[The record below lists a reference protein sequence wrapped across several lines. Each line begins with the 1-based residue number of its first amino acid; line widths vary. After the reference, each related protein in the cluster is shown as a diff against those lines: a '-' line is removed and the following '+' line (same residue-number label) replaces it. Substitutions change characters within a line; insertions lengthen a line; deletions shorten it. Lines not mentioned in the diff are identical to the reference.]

1 MSIGPSF
8 DTGILRIRL
17 KAAEDK
23 VKAFESGE
31 KYVRMQEQFKAV
43 FREQNAKIR
52 RLEEELRKAHAE
64 TVDVRKI
71 WSGIFDDVYR
81 EANAGKFAL
90 RKEIAR
96 LGQRVLEVERQRDA
110 AMDRLRDELRNKN
123 RELYELKA
131 ALYDAEQKIAALTA
145 RINKDHTNSSKSSSQ
160 SPNHKTI
167 PNGREKSG
175 KKPGGQKG
183 HIHHE
188 RKQMEPTEVV
198 AIPAPPIYTDDPN
211 FKETGR
217 IIRKQLIKLHV
228 NVEVIEYQTPEFRNQ
243 TTGQR
248 VHAAFPEGL
257 KDEVTYDGTVKAFA
271 YLLNNECYVGIGKTQ
286 SFIKEVTGGGLDLST
301 GLICS
306 LSRQFSEKT
315 KEERDEVFLK
325 LFSAPVMHADF
336 TFGRMNGGQTAV
348 MICAAGDTVL
358 YQGRPKK
365 GEEGVEGSPLEFYD
379 GILIS
384 DHEAALIKHG
394 SKNQECMAHI
404 KRYLISS
411 IENEKNLTW
420 NAMMKEWIKD
430 AVIYWNDVHNGGE
443 EDSEKVAELDQRYDE
458 IITTAKMEYEYEPP
472 GEYFKDGYNLYKRM
486 AEEKERYT
494 LFLHDPRVEPDNNL
508 AERCAR
514 KFKRKAAQ
522 VMCFRSQNGV
532 DWFCDGLS
540 IIQSIKAAGKNIY
553 ESVKERFNAGLE
565 V

>member
-1 MSIGPSF
+1 MSIGSF
-8 DTGILRIRL
+8 DTGTLRIRL

-31 KYVRMQEQFKAV
+31 KYVQMQKQFKAT
-43 FREQNAKIR
+43 FREQNARIR
-52 RLEEELRKAHAE
+52 KLEYELGRARAQ
-64 TVDVRKI
+64 TVSVREK
-71 WSGIFDDVYR
+71 WSEIFDDVYR
-81 EANAGKFAL
+81 DANAGKFAL

-96 LGQRVLEVERQRDA
+96 LEQRVLEAERQRDA
-110 AMDRLRDELRNKN
+110 ALDRLRDELREKN
-123 RELYELKA
+123 CELYELKT
-131 ALYDAEQKIAALTA
+131 ALYEAEQKIASLTA
-145 RINKDHTNSSKSSSQ
+145 RINKDYTNSSKSSSQ
-160 SPNHKTI
+160 SPDHKTI

-188 RKQMEPTEVV
+188 RKYLEPTEVIS
-198 AIPAPPIYTDDPN
+198 IPAPSIYRDSPD
-211 FKETGR
+211 FKETGHT
-217 IIRKQLIKLHV
+217 IRKQLVKLHV
-228 NVEVIEYQTPEFRNQ
+228 GVEVVEYNTPEFRNQ

-271 YLLNNECYVGIGKTQ
+271 YLLNNECYVSIGKTQ
-286 SFIKEVTGGGLDLST
+286 NFIKEVTGGNLALSA
-301 GLICS
+301 GFICN
-306 LSRQFSEKT
+306 LSKQFSEQT
-315 KEERDEVFLK
+315 KEERDEIFLK
-325 LFSAPVMHADF
+325 LFSAPVLHADF
-336 TFGRMNGGQTAV
+336 TFGRMNGSQASV

-365 GEEGVEGSPLEFYD
+365 GDEGVAGSPLEFYD

-394 SKNQECMAHI
+394 SQNQECMAHI
-404 KRYLISS
+404 KRYLINS
-411 IENEKNLTW
+411 IENEKGLTW
-420 NAMMKEWIKD
+420 NMRMKEWIKD
-430 AVIYWNDVHNGGE
+430 ALTYWNDIQDGGE
-443 EDSEKVAELDQRYDE
+443 EMPERVTELERRYDE
-458 IITTAKMEYEYEPP
+458 IMATAKSEYEYEPP
-472 GEYFKDGYNLYKRM
+472 SEYFKEGYHLYKRM

-494 LFLHDPRVEPDNNL
+494 LFLHDPAVEPDNNL

-522 VMCFRSQNGV
+522 VMCFRSQKGV

-540 IIQSIKAAGKNIY
+540 IIQSLKAAGKNIY
-553 ESVKERFNAGLE
+553 ESVTERFNTGLE

>member
-1 MSIGPSF
+1 MSIGSF
-8 DTGILRIRL
+8 DTGALRIRL

-31 KYVRMQEQFKAV
+31 KYVQMQEQFKAA
-43 FREQNAKIR
+43 FREQNAIIR
-52 RLEEELRKAHAE
+52 KLEDELGRAHAQ
-64 TVDVRKI
+64 TVSVRKI
-71 WSGIFDDVYR
+71 WSEIFDDVYK

-96 LGQRVLEVERQRDA
+96 LEQRVLEVERQRDA
-110 AMDRLRDELRNKN
+110 ALDRLRDELRDKN
-123 RELYELKA
+123 HELYELKT
-131 ALYDAEQKIAALTA
+131 ALYEAEQKIAGLTA
-145 RINKDHTNSSKSSSQ
+145 RINKDYTNSSKPSSQ

-175 KKPGGQKG
+175 RKPGGQKG
-183 HIHHE
+183 HIHQE
-188 RKQMEPTEVV
+188 RKPMEPTEVI
-198 AIPAPPIYTDDPN
+198 AIPAPSIYKDDPN
-211 FKETGR
+211 FKETGK

-228 NVEVIEYQTPEFRNQ
+228 GVEVVEYNTPEFRNQ

-271 YLLNNECYVGIGKTQ
+271 YLLNNECYVSIGKTQ
-286 SFIKEVTGGGLDLST
+286 NFIKEITGGNLNLST
-301 GLICS
+301 GLICN
-306 LSRQFSEKT
+306 LSKQFSEQT
-315 KEERDEVFLK
+315 KEERDEIFLK

-336 TFGRMNGGQTAV
+336 TFGRMNGSQTAV
-348 MICAAGDTVL
+348 MICAAEDTVL

-365 GEEGVEGSPLEFYD
+365 GDEGVEGSPLEFYD

-394 SKNQECMAHI
+394 SQNQECMAHI
-404 KRYLISS
+404 KRHVISS
-411 IENEKNLTW
+411 IENEKGLTW
-420 NAMMKEWIKD
+420 NTLMKEWIKD
-430 AVIYWNDVHNGGE
+430 AFAYWNDVHNGE
-443 EDSEKVAELDQRYDE
+443 AQAPEKATELDLRYDE
-458 IITTAKMEYEYEPP
+458 IMARAKSEYEYEPP
-472 GEYFKDGYNLYKRM
+472 SECYKDGYNLYRRM

-494 LFLHDPRVEPDNNL
+494 LFLHDPSVEPDNNL

-522 VMCFRSQNGV
+522 VMCFRSQDGV

-540 IIQSIKAAGKNIY
+540 IIQSIKAAGKNLY
-553 ESVKERFNAGLE
+553 ESVTERFNAGLE